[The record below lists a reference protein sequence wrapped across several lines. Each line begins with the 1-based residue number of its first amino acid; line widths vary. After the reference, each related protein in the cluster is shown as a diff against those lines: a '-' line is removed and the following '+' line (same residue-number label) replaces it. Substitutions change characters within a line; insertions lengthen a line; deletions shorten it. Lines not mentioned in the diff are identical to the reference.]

1 MSPDFLR
8 YWRQLWQLI
17 YKPAFRAQLQSALIK
32 WSLIIVKGLVGQQ
45 AQLCLPVPSLLC
57 TSQTLQTTKQTLT
70 KCMCVLESVTHCVCV
85 CVGGCSSV
93 RQSRMKKKAYS
104 ECPYCRIHLYVCFR
118 TQMHNVYTTFHKH
131 TVWLWPPEGAAFACS
146 FNLLLCLHQLLLMT
160 VLCPTKPTID

>member
-8 YWRQLWQLI
+8 YWRQPWQLI

-57 TSQTLQTTKQTLT
+57 TTQTLQTTNQTLT
-70 KCMCVLESVTHCVCV
+70 KCMCVLESVVCKYDSLSAV
-85 CVGGCSSV
+85 AWGRAGWRRRYIVSV
-93 RQSRMKKKAYS
+93 
-104 ECPYCRIHLYVCFR
+104 PTVVFIHEGAFEQCNA
-118 TQMHNVYTTFHKH
+118 QQPHNRSQHASQTGP
-131 TVWLWPPEGAAFACS
+131 WPLEGAAFARS